1 MDFDGNYFHFIS
13 LYCIATLP
21 NGIELEFQPIGV
33 LPFVNTLFAES
44 KLQHDQEYLQ
54 DMNLQNIAEKILL
67 TLTQETPIPFCGQF
81 SLKSRHL
88 VPISCSKLR
97 LFTSAVS
104 VHIFSVALS
113 NCYAYWMYQLYRYNI
128 YITYIRCI
136 RTLHLLD
143 YCEFS

>member
-1 MDFDGNYFHFIS
+1 METIFI
-13 LYCIATLP
+13 LYHCIASLP
-21 NGIELEFQPIGV
+21 NGIELKFQPIGV

-67 TLTQETPIPFCGQF
+67 TLTQETPSPFCGQF

-88 VPISCSKLR
+88 VHISCSKLR

-104 VHIFSVALS
+104 IHIYSV